1 VTHHLDHL
9 ESFDRVLVVDDG
21 RLVADGPP
29 AAALAA
35 YRELVG

>member
-1 VTHHLDHL
+1 
-9 ESFDRVLVVDDG
+9 VLVVDDG